1 MFLVSKRYRD
11 VIFFKAQVHLR
22 SEASK
27 TYLSFLWWIFE
38 PIISMGIYYLVFGV
52 IFQRGTEDYIPFLLI
67 GLVTWQ
73 WFANTVSHCGN
84 SINNNL
90 PLISQLNFP
99 KIILPSI
106 NVVMDAFKFLIVFL
120 LLLIFLWAYGFPPTA
135 SYLAL
140 PLVLLTQHLFNVTI
154 ANTVAAVIPFVP
166 DMQIIISNLLR
177 VAMYLSG
184 ILYSIERLP
193 EQYQIYFAFNPMVM
207 IIDAYRDILM
217 HQQWPQFGTLGIFA
231 FGSFIG
237 VVLSTLLMNK
247 MDPIYARVLM
257 QK

>member
-1 MFLVSKRYRD
+1 MFLVKKRYRD
-11 VIFFKAQVHLR
+11 VIYFKAQVHLR

-27 TYLSFLWWIFE
+27 TYLSFLWWAFE
-38 PIISMGIYYLVFGV
+38 PIISMAIYYVVFGI
-52 IFQRGTEDYIPFLLI
+52 IFQRGTENFVPFLLI

-73 WFANTVSHCGN
+73 WFANTVSHCCN

-90 PLISQLNFP
+90 ILISQLNFP

-106 NVVMDAFKFLIVFL
+106 NVVMDTFKFTIVFL
-120 LLLIFLWAYGFPPTA
+120 LLLIFLWAYGFPPTIT
-135 SYLAL
+135 YLAL
-140 PLVLLTQHLFNVTI
+140 PLVLVTQHLFNVAI
-154 ANTVAAVIPFVP
+154 SNTVAAIVPFVP
-166 DMQIIISNLLR
+166 DTQIIISNLLR

-184 ILYSIERLP
+184 ILYSIEQLP
-193 EQYQIYFAFNPMVM
+193 DQYQVYFTYNPMVM

-217 HQQWPQFGTLGIFA
+217 HQQWPQFEQLGIFA
-231 FGSFIG
+231 LASFVG